1 LLPLT
6 GEHTTE
12 TAVMVG
18 FGLTP
23 GEFGYDGSMFIEQ
36 RRQSSIVG
44 DHSRNEIF
52 RRMCYKSR
60 GF

>member
-1 LLPLT
+1 
-6 GEHTTE
+6 
-12 TAVMVG
+12 MVG